1 MTRNAQLFKGS
12 KVTFAT
18 ILFTALLM
26 LADATSVFAGGF
38 QLAVEAPDAS
48 KTSLKDA
55 ALIVRTFGCFQPADA
70 NVTVTA
76 EGVVNGRRQS
86 LPVELRSVVTSAC
99 WKSTGDASATL
110 GVARIVCSSASR
122 SIVGEP
128 IE

>member
-38 QLAVEAPDAS
+38 QLAVEAPDAG
-48 KTSLKDA
+48 KTSSKDA
-55 ALIVRTFGCFQPADA
+55 PLIVRTFGCFQPTDA

-76 EGVVNGRRQS
+76 EGVVNGRRQTF
-86 LPVELRSVVTSAC
+86 PVELRGED
-99 WKSTGDASATL
+99 K
-110 GVARIVCSSASR
+110 GVYGIRQQWPEAGKWRLVQA
-122 SIVGEP
+122 
-128 IE
+128 